1 MNIEKT
7 VRSHDS
13 KGTLSSLT
21 RYEVAIQN
29 RVLCK
34 ILIVYHKLYCMGS
47 LVPDT
52 VTGEYILPVKGVVN
66 YPVM

>member
-1 MNIEKT
+1 MAYVT
-7 VRSHDS
+7 
-13 KGTLSSLT
+13 KGILSSLA

-34 ILIVYHKLYCMGS
+34 ILMVYNRLYCVGS

-52 VTGEYILPVKGVVN
+52 VTGEYILPVKGAVN
-66 YPVM
+66 HPVM